1 LKRKRL
7 KVRRSNLKRANK
19 RARAREKLRIRK
31 IKNNLKKFKK
41 DLDLLQAANL
51 KKMGKDQKVLT
62 LNIIKKVLN
71 KILRKSIK
79 RMK

>member
-19 RARAREKLRIRK
+19 RVRAREKLRISK

-41 DLDLLQAANL
+41 NLDLLQAANL

-62 LNIIKKVLN
+62 LNMIKKVLN
-71 KILRKSIK
+71 
-79 RMK
+79 

>member
-41 DLDLLQAANL
+41 DLDLLQEANL
-51 KKMGKDQKVLT
+51 KKMVKDQKVLT
-62 LNIIKKVLN
+62 LNIIKKNLN